1 VVPDLALG
9 RPTESI
15 LAPFAIGSLV
25 PCALLRR
32 FSLRGVELHETC
44 GIPESVSICPD
55 ELSPKRF
62 LQKARFAS
70 AAVHRGV
77 LDGHDAESVLD
88 ALLLRFF
95 RQQV

>member
-1 VVPDLALG
+1 MVPDLALG
-9 RPTESI
+9 MPIESI
-15 LAPFAIGSLV
+15 LAPLAIGSLIS
-25 PCALLRR
+25 CALLRR
-32 FSLRGVELHETC
+32 FSLRGVELHGIC
-44 GIPESVSICPD
+44 GIPTSVLICPD

-88 ALLLRFF
+88 ALL
-95 RQQV
+95 